1 MRIDSVE
8 LFPVQSP
15 REQGSSHRHIL
26 VRLTSDTG
34 HTGWGEMSDI
44 GHPPA
49 YDFELNSLQ
58 QVLRVILLGRDP
70 CNLVALERDV
80 LDRFPE
86 EHYLYSMSALVRCG
100 VDIALHDLVGQI
112 LSLPV
117 ATLLGGQVR
126 DRIRVCYPI
135 FRQTSAESI
144 ARNLQRVGEKLA
156 QGFDLFRVY
165 VGGQPELDLRF
176 LQALRRVYGDRV
188 RIKSLDFSGTLHW
201 RASLALLERLREPAD
216 PLLVESPCPKQDLDG
231 YVEFRSRSALPVS
244 EHIFNLS
251 HGYELARCGAVD
263 IFNIA
268 PFCVGGLRAAVRLFH
283 LAQASG
289 RQCLIGTTQEAG
301 VGTAAVAHLGAAMPN
316 LDWPCD
322 NTGPQL
328 YTADVLQAPL
338 RYEDGYLILP
348 QGPGLGISVD
358 ELRVR
363 SHAPDTPFPVRA
375 HPAEER

>member
-1 MRIDSVE
+1 MPAMRIDSVE

-188 RIKSLDFSGTLHW
+188 RIKSLDFSGTL
-201 RASLALLERLREPAD
+201 ASQPRPA
-216 PLLVESPCPKQDLDG
+216 
-231 YVEFRSRSALPVS
+231 
-244 EHIFNLS
+244 
-251 HGYELARCGAVD
+251 
-263 IFNIA
+263 
-268 PFCVGGLRAAVRLFH
+268 
-283 LAQASG
+283 
-289 RQCLIGTTQEAG
+289 
-301 VGTAAVAHLGAAMPN
+301 GTAARAGRSAAGGEPVPQTGPGWVRRVPEPLSAAGKRAYLQSQSWLRTGAVWGRGHLQHRSVLRWRAARRGASFPSRAGEREAMP
-316 LDWPCD
+316 DRD
-322 NTGPQL
+322 
-328 YTADVLQAPL
+328 D
-338 RYEDGYLILP
+338 
-348 QGPGLGISVD
+348 PGG
-358 ELRVR
+358 RR
-363 SHAPDTPFPVRA
+363 RHCGR
-375 HPAEER
+375 